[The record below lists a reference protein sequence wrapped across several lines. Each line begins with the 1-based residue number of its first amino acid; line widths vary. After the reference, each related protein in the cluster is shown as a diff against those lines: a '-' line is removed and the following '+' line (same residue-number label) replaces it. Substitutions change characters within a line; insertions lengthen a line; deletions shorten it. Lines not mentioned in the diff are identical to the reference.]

1 MSKQLKLVLAVLG
14 GAIAIAAIMWVLRP
28 KPEQE
33 TRVQTAPLVET
44 QVLPLASGPLVVSA
58 SGAVEA
64 RETVSIAAQVSG
76 RISYVNPAFVEGGSV
91 GSGAVL
97 VRLETADYTNR
108 VRGAQADVAAQRVAV
123 LQAEEEVRIARTE
136 LDRFDD
142 RTQDSF
148 AASID
153 SDDYASRILPPAD
166 LQRTRRAATAST
178 PRNGGLATREP
189 QLRSARAALQRAQ
202 ANLADAELALGR
214 TTIRA
219 PFAASVAAETAA
231 IGAVVQPGQALGE
244 LVSRNGYD
252 VRVGL
257 TEAQAALVPGL
268 LSGGG
273 GRIPASVS
281 LDFGDDRFEW
291 SAFVARADAAR
302 DDQTRLIDVF
312 LRVPDPQRGGRRVQE
327 TDGAS
332 SDGESS
338 NQAGRAL
345 PLLLGSFVQ
354 AQITGASIGTYLAV
368 PVEHLRSDDTLWL
381 VRKGKLAIVPARIV
395 QRTDDT
401 AYVTIPRL
409 TGAVRLVTS
418 TLRAPVNGMA
428 VRVER
433 PAASRATR

>member
-1 MSKQLKLVLAVLG
+1 MSKQLKLVLTVLG

-108 VRGAQADVAAQRVAV
+108 VRSARADVAAQRVAV

-142 RTQDSF
+142 RTQNSF

-219 PFAASVAAETAA
+219 PFAASVAVETAA

-268 LSGGG
+268 FSGGD

-312 LRVPDPQRGGRRVQE
+312 LRVPDPQSGGRRIQE
-327 TDGAS
+327 ANEEAS
-332 SDGESS
+332 NGST
-338 NQAGRAL
+338 RAP

-409 TGAVRLVTS
+409 SGAVRLVTS

-433 PAASRATR
+433 PAAARAAR